1 MILPTKHLSAE
12 RALLTVG
19 ALLLQKLA
27 EPKSVTVLWDEIRK
41 ARKADNLRNALGYDW
56 FVLALD
62 LLFITGAV
70 RFESGVIIRGPRD
83 TND

>member
-19 ALLLQKLA
+19 GLLLQKLA
-27 EPKSVTVLWDEIRK
+27 EPKSVTVLWDEVRK
-41 ARKADNLRNALGYDW
+41 ARKTDNLRNAVGYDW

-70 RFESGVIIRGPRD
+70 RFESGVIVKGPRGP
-83 TND
+83 ND

>member
-41 ARKADNLRNALGYDW
+41 ARKTDNSRNAVGYDW

-62 LLFITGAV
+62 LLFIAGAV
-70 RFESGVIIRGPRD
+70 RFESGVIVRSPRV